1 MVARGGTA
9 PATGL
14 AKTDRRHPAPQPVP
28 LLGVRLRK
36 RVVESDKR
44 FRVRGA

>member
-1 MVARGGTA
+1 MVARGGTV
-9 PATGL
+9 PVTGP
-14 AKTDRRHPAPQPVP
+14 AKTDRHHPAPQPVP
-28 LLGVRLRK
+28 LLRVRLRK